1 LKTGLFEID
10 PATVKTAA
18 ALLAARL
25 AHVAK
30 PKTPEQTLRIAF
42 QGAVDEIVRQLNFTL
57 NWRDEY
63 RLIEGRAD
71 SVYGGL
77 VIEYEAPCSFRS
89 TNTSAANSH
98 AIQQARDY
106 ISGLQQHERHHIE
119 RYAGVACDGCFF
131 IFLRFKEGHW
141 YVEPPV
147 HVSPHSCARFLRY
160 LFALQTE
167 LATTPDNLLRDFG
180 ESSASARDCVRA
192 FYNTLATST
201 VPKVGMLYR
210 QWAQTF
216 SEVCGYEENSP
227 RLDVAALAR
236 TYSVRPASG
245 QTRVDPFKL
254 FFAIHT
260 YYVTFIKLLAV
271 QILYFYARQK
281 VARIAASETV
291 TLAQASSLDS
301 DNLRSYLV
309 EFEKHGGIFGHLG
322 IRNFVEGDFFGW
334 YLEDWDEPTDASLRE
349 VIREL
354 SGYSFVTLD
363 IDPEGTR
370 DLLKKLYQNLMPK
383 ALRHDL
389 GEYYTPD
396 WLAQQLLNQL
406 HGGTPD
412 RAPRSPDERF
422 LDPACGSGTFVVL
435 HIRDVRQHAR
445 DTLLPDGKLTPRQL
459 LDKILA
465 NVVGYDLNPLAVISA
480 RTNYLLALGDLLD
493 EITGDIDIP
502 IYLADSVLT
511 PSEGNDLDTHGKF
524 SFRTAVGTFFLP
536 RNLIKADYVDE
547 LANLLESCVEAGN
560 STDIFHKRLCAAL
573 PLDPKRDERDIAIVE
588 VLYGKLLDLDRQ
600 QINGIWARIIKNAF
614 APLFQPPFD
623 VIAGNPPWI
632 NWESLPDEYRQL
644 TAPLWQK
651 YGLFTHTGL
660 RARLGSS
667 KDDLSVLM
675 LYVAADKYLKPKGK
689 LGFVITQT
697 IFKTEGGGAGFRRL
711 KLGDGDPL
719 RVIQVD
725 DFSDIQCF
733 EGAVNRTSVVII
745 QKGEAMRFPLHA
757 YNFWRKRKAG
767 ANVATEADHA
777 EAMGILTYSQWSARP
792 IQTDNPTSPWITGR
806 RGAIAHI
813 GNAVGEAAYRGREG
827 CNTLGLNGV
836 FWIQTLTERKDGFLV
851 VSNLHDC
858 GKIKVK
864 NVNMAIEP
872 DFVFPLLRG
881 RDVKRWKALPTYQVI
896 VPQDPTAPAKG
907 FAEAEMQ
914 SRFPKTYDY
923 FKQFEE
929 LLRKRK
935 VFKLFFDVNTAPFYS
950 VYAIGPYTFSPFKV
964 VWREVSNSL
973 DAAVCGTHDSRIA
986 VPDHTLVYIAS
997 QSEEEAHY
1005 LCALLN
1011 SSPANFIV
1019 RGYVALHPSPHIMK
1033 YIRIPKFNPK
1043 DKVHENL
1050 AESSAAC
1057 HAAAPSATDAELTA
1071 LETANDELAARLWNL
1086 SAVELKDIRESLRDM
1101 Q

>member
-1 LKTGLFEID
+1 M
-10 PATVKTAA
+10 
-18 ALLAARL
+18 
-25 AHVAK
+25 AK

-42 QGAVDEIVRQLNFTL
+42 QGTVDEIARQLNFSL

-89 TNTSAANSH
+89 TNRSGTNSH
-98 AIQQARDY
+98 AIQQVKDY
-106 ISGLQQHERHHIE
+106 ICGLQRLERIHIE

-131 IFLRFKEGHW
+131 VFLRFKQGHW

-147 HVSPHSCARFLRY
+147 PVSPYSCARFLRY

-167 LATTPDNLLRDFG
+167 LATTPENLLRDFG
-180 ESSASARDCVRA
+180 ESSSCARDCVRA
-192 FYNTLATST
+192 FYNTLAIST
-201 VPKVGMLYR
+201 VPKVGTLYR

-236 TYSVRPASG
+236 TYSVRPAAG

-254 FFAIHT
+254 FFAVHT
-260 YYVTFIKLLAV
+260 YYATFIKFLAV

-281 VARIAASETV
+281 VARIAASENV

-301 DNLRSYLV
+301 DGLRSYLIDL
-309 EFEKHGGIFGHLG
+309 EEHGGIFGHLG
-322 IRNFVEGDFFGW
+322 IRNFLEGDFFSW
-334 YLEDWDEPTDASLRE
+334 YLETWDEPTDASLRE

-406 HGGTPD
+406 HGGTSD
-412 RAPRSPDERF
+412 RAPRSPDERL

-445 DTLLPDGKLTPRQL
+445 DALLPDGKLTPRQL
-459 LDKILA
+459 LDKILS

-493 EITGDIDIP
+493 EITDDIDIP

-524 SFRTAVGTFFLP
+524 SFRTAVGTFSLP

-547 LANLLESCVEAGN
+547 LANLLESSVEAGN
-560 STDIFHKRLCAAL
+560 SADVFRKRLCAAL
-573 PLDPKRDERDIAIVE
+573 PLDPKRDERDIAVVE
-588 VLYGKLLDLDRQ
+588 ILYGKLLDLDRQ
-600 QINGIWARIIKNAF
+600 EINGIWARIIKNAF
-614 APLFQPPFD
+614 APLFQPRFD

-632 NWESLPDEYRQL
+632 NWSNLPDSYRQE
-644 TAPLWQK
+644 TAPLWQRYK
-651 YGLFTHTGL
+651 LFPHVGL
-660 RARLGSS
+660 RARMGSAL
-667 KDDLSVLM
+667 DDLSVLM
-675 LYVAADKYLKPKGK
+675 LYVAADKYLKPRGK

-697 IFKTEGGGAGFRRL
+697 IFKTEGGGEGFRRL
-711 KLGDGDPL
+711 QLGDTDHL
-719 RVIQVD
+719 RILQVD
-725 DFSDIQCF
+725 DFSQIQCF
-733 EGAVNRTSVVII
+733 EGAVNRTSVVLI
-745 QKGEAMRFPLHA
+745 QKGDKTKFPLEA
-757 YNFWRKRKAG
+757 YNFWRKRDPRK
-767 ANVATEADHA
+767 NISTESDHD
-777 EAMGILTYSQWSARP
+777 EAMQILTYAKWAARP
-792 IQTDNPTSPWITGR
+792 IFYPEKPTSPWITGR
-806 RGAIAHI
+806 LHAIKRVDACI
-813 GNAVGEAAYRGREG
+813 GESNYKGRVGTN
-827 CNTLGLNGV
+827 CFINGI
-836 FWIQTLTERKDGFLV
+836 FWLRIINQRPDGSLLV
-851 VSNLHDC
+851 GNLHDL
-858 GKIKVK
+858 GKIKVEQK
-864 NVNMAIEP
+864 TASVEP
-872 DFVFPLLRG
+872 HFVFPLLRG
-881 RDVKRWKALPTYQVI
+881 RDVHRWHANPEHFIL
-896 VPQDPTAPAKG
+896 VPQDPEQPSKG
-907 FAEAEMQ
+907 YPLRQMQ
-914 SRFPKTYDY
+914 ELFPKTFAYLQH
-923 FKQFEE
+923 FEKQ
-929 LLRKRK
+929 LRNRSGYRQ
-935 VFKLFFDVNTAPFYS
+935 FFNPDLDPFYS
-950 VYAIGPYTFSPFKV
+950 IYNTGHYTFAPYKV
-964 VWREVSNSL
+964 CWREVSNDL
-973 DAAVCGTHDSRIA
+973 QTAVAEPPKAGEKVII
-986 VPDHTLVYIAS
+986 PDHTLVSVACES
-997 QSEEEAHY
+997 HEEAHFV
-1005 LCALLN
+1005 CALMN

-1033 YIRIPKFNPK
+1033 YISIPKFNPK
-1043 DKVHENL
+1043 DKIHVSL

-1057 HAAAPSATDAELTA
+1057 HAAAPSATDADLAA
-1071 LETANDELAARLWNL
+1071 LESVNDELAARLWNL
-1086 SAVELKDIRESLRDM
+1086 STVELKQIRESLSDL